1 MVFINAVPSRVFE
14 FFFLPRFLFILKVK
28 LPWSSGPLPSTLG
41 ICFFGGNADKSL
53 ELQLCAVLWDSAI
66 FVSNNVEDVGKRVV
80 PLKKCIVFG
89 FCDIADR
96 H

>member
-1 MVFINAVPSRVFE
+1 MPCQAEYSSFP
-14 FFFLPRFLFILKVK
+14 FFLDFFLSSRLNYLGLQGHC
-28 LPWSSGPLPSTLG
+28 LPLWGSASY
-41 ICFFGGNADKSL
+41 GGNADKSL